1 MVDIGMDVS
10 KAWLDVAVHGQVQVR
25 RFANTAN
32 GIGKLVAWVST
43 LAQARVVLEA
53 TGGYERAVLQALFDA
68 GVWVCR
74 INPRQ
79 ARDFAKA
86 TGRLAKTDA
95 IDALALAHMMAA
107 LHERMRPWV
116 PLEPWRVE
124 LAQWVQRRSQVVG
137 LIQQQRQHLDTTGDK
152 TLQRLMSK
160 TLRALLGEM
169 KILDQTIE
177 RQSQPHVTPALRSMK
192 GTGPVFQATTLALLP
207 ELGHLDRQQIAKLV
221 GVAPLNC
228 DSGKHQ
234 GRRRTWGGRAGV
246 RRALYMAALSAIR
259 WEPII
264 KSFFQRLR
272 AQGKPGKLAL
282 VACMRKMLTILN
294 ARVRDELATI

>member
-10 KAWLDVAVHGQVQVR
+10 KAWLDVAVHGQMQVR
-25 RFANTAN
+25 RFANTAR
-32 GIGKLVAWVST
+32 GIGQLVAWVST
-43 LAQARVVLEA
+43 LAQARAVLEA

-116 PLEPWRVE
+116 PSEPWRVE
-124 LAQWVQRRSQVVG
+124 LAQWVQRRTQVVG

-152 TLQRLMSK
+152 TLKRLMSK

-169 KILDQTIE
+169 KILDRAIE
-177 RQSQPHVTPALRSMK
+177 RQSQPHITPALRSMK

-246 RRALYMAALSAIR
+246 RHALYMAALSAIR